1 LGRQKSRQWPQHKYF
16 DELFNRAKMISKTF
30 FFKAWQWNF
39 MADGWFEKSKL
50 KYQAHEPVLLTVTFP
65 FNVYINETKSYEVVS
80 RISIFF
86 FKPNV

>member
-1 LGRQKSRQWPQHKYF
+1 
-16 DELFNRAKMISKTF
+16 
-30 FFKAWQWNF
+30 